1 MPWFVIGA
9 SCLVVV
15 VFLGVLRRRYWRRRG
30 WYGGHGYGRCHGG
43 GRFGRGG
50 RWATYR
56 AFQVLDTTPGQEK
69 AIRAALGEL
78 SKAFGELRPE
88 LADTRSQLAQ
98 TIGGEQFDAAGFEA
112 TLERQT
118 AALGRMAPV
127 ASRTLAQIHDALD
140 PDQRR
145 RLARLLE
152 RGEGYCA
159 V

>member
-1 MPWFVIGA
+1 MFWFVIGTL
-9 SCLVVV
+9 CLVA
-15 VFLGVLRRRYWRRRG
+15 FFGVLRRRHWRRHG
-30 WYGGHGYGRCHGG
+30 GYGGYGYGACHGG

-50 RWATYR
+50 GWATYH
-56 AFQVLDTTPGQEK
+56 AFEVLDTTPGQEK

-78 SKAFGELRPE
+78 RKALGELRPE
-88 LADTRSQLAQ
+88 LADTRAQLAQ
-98 TIGGEQFDAAGFEA
+98 TLGAEQFDAARFEA
-112 TLERQT
+112 TLEQQT
-118 AALGRMAPV
+118 VALGRMAPV

-152 RGEGYCA
+152 RGAGYCT